1 MSLTNPASSE
11 SGCTNLIYSIH
22 SGIQGIQQKAYAS
35 PASVI
40 PNRKIY
46 LFYGIP
52 IQLAGAIT

>member
-11 SGCTNLIYSIH
+11 SGCTNVIYSMH
-22 SGIQGIQQKAYAS
+22 SGIQGIKQKDY
-35 PASVI
+35 PCPFKVI

-46 LFYGIP
+46 LIYGIP